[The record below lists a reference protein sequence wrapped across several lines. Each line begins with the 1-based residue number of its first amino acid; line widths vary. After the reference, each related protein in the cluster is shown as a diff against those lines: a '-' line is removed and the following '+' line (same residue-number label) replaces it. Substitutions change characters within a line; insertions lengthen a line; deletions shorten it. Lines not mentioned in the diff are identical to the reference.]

1 MPQAL
6 PELGLMSYV
15 YAGRSAAEM
24 AAALQAHGLT
34 CVQIDPRQAE
44 LMEGEPFG
52 ERRARD
58 IREAFAER
66 GVRVA
71 GLSGYVNLLDPDP
84 AKRETNVATLERMI
98 ELAAAFGT
106 PYVMTETGSLNPT
119 NSWRYHPDNDSEE
132 AWQALL
138 TIIRRLR
145 DRAVRHG
152 AVLLLE
158 GFVYNVLS
166 TPRRAETLVRE
177 LGTEG
182 LGLVMD
188 PFNYMTEKDLEPDRQ
203 REALDDAFRRLAP
216 FCPIAHAKDAVY
228 TERGFQTPRAG
239 TGAMKWE
246 LAASAFAR
254 CMADVPLILEHL
266 QPDEV
271 GETLRFVRRQFEG
284 AAGARRERAGR

>member
-1 MPQAL
+1 M
-6 PELGLMSYV
+6 PELGAMSYV
-15 YAGRSAAEM
+15 YAGRSAREM

-34 CVQIDPRQAE
+34 CVQVDPRQAE

-52 ERRARD
+52 ERRARA
-58 IREAFAER
+58 IREALAER

-84 AKRETNVATLERMI
+84 AKREANVAMLERMI
-98 ELAAAFGT
+98 ELAEAFGT
-106 PYVMTETGSLNPT
+106 PYVLTETGSLHPA
-119 NSWRYHPDNDSEE
+119 NSWRPHPDNDSED
-132 AWQALL
+132 AWKALL
-138 TIIRRLR
+138 SIAERLR
-145 DRAVRHG
+145 VKAARHG

-166 TPRRAETLVRE
+166 TPERAEAVVRE

-203 REALDDAFRRLAP
+203 QKALDDLFRRLAP
-216 FCPIAHAKDAVY
+216 YCPIAHAKDAVY
-228 TERGFQTPRAG
+228 AERGFKTPRAG

-246 LAASAFAR
+246 LAASAFVRHMPDA
-254 CMADVPLILEHL
+254 PLLLEHL

-271 GETLRFVRRQFEG
+271 EETLRFVRRQIGGVAEVPV
-284 AAGARRERAGR
+284 ERAIR